1 MNAEQAPETTN
12 AGADPPRLWGRPK
25 LMEAYQ
31 RTSFYQSYR
40 GNGDGMQAKGTIH
53 NTGSPSG
60 DRRMDQP
67 LLLRLCRVSTK
78 RPAPASKGKESAS

>member
-1 MNAEQAPETTN
+1 
-12 AGADPPRLWGRPK
+12 
-25 LMEAYQ
+25 MEAYQ
-31 RTSFYQSYR
+31 RTSFYQSCR

-60 DRRMDQP
+60 DRMDQP

-78 RPAPASKGKESAS
+78 RPAPTSEGKESAS